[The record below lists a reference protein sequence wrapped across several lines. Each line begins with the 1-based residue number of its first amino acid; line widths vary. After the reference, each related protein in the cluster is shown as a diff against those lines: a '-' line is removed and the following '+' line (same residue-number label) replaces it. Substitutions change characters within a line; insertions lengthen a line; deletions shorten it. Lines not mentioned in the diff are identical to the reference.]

1 MNQAHRRGRRVAA
14 ATAALLAAF
23 PLVLPAVEQESDPIV
38 VTATRQPTRS
48 NELNSDVS
56 VITRAEI
63 EQAGET
69 TLAQLLARQPG
80 IQYVAN
86 GGAGTNA
93 SVFIRGTA
101 SNQSILL
108 IDGQRVGS
116 ATTGSPALSRIPLDQ
131 IERIEILRGPASS
144 LYGADAIGGVIQVF
158 TRRGEGPARFNAS
171 AGYGSYHTSDTT
183 AGVSGGNESV
193 SYSVQ
198 AGYLNTDSF
207 NAIHNRNNLFFNS
220 DLDGYWNRNLSAS
233 VAVTPIKGQEFGA
246 NVLVSNGTNRYDG
259 NDFTPNGAAKN
270 YNGEQTVGT
279 YSVYARNRIGQLWTS
294 TLRLGRSTDYAKDY
308 VGSVRDASFRTD
320 MNLVTWQNDVK
331 LPMGEA
337 LLAAEYNRQKVSSTV
352 DYTVSERTIRS
363 LLAGW
368 NATIDQ
374 HRVQANLRRDDNSQ
388 FGGENTGAISYGYQF
403 TPDWRAHIAYGTA
416 FRAPTFNELYFP
428 ASAFFAGGNPDL
440 KPERAK
446 NAEIGVNWERAG
458 QRLGAI
464 LYHNSV
470 SDLIEFR
477 PPTFAPVNVSKA
489 LLRGATLTWDGR
501 FPGWSAGV
509 AVDLLDPENDEDG
522 PNKGNQL
529 ARRARQQMSS
539 YVTRSLGDW
548 ELRAEW
554 QVVGKRYD
562 DPANRVSLGGYGLV
576 NLYVDYRL
584 QPQWTL
590 FVRANNVF
598 DKEYET
604 INDYATAGAN
614 VFVGIRYASK

>member
-1 MNQAHRRGRRVAA
+1 MNQAHRRQRRVVRT
-14 ATAALLAAF
+14 TAALLAVCS
-23 PLVLPAVEQESDPIV
+23 PVLLAGELTNDPIV

-56 VITRAEI
+56 VITREEI

-93 SVFIRGTA
+93 SVFIRGAA

-108 IDGQRVGS
+108 VDGQRIGS
-116 ATTGSPALSRIPLDQ
+116 ATTGSAALSRIPLDQ

-144 LYGADAIGGVIQVF
+144 LYGADAIGGVIQIF
-158 TRRGEGPARFNAS
+158 TRRGDGPTRLNAS

-183 AGVSGGNESV
+183 AGVSGGNEWV

-207 NAIHNRNNLFFNS
+207 NAINNKQNPFFNR
-220 DLDGYWNRNLSAS
+220 DRDGYWNRNLSAS
-233 VAVTPIKGQEFGA
+233 VVITPAKGQEFGA
-246 NVLVSNGTNRYDG
+246 SALVSNGTNRYDG
-259 NDFTPNGAAKN
+259 NDFTPNGADKN
-270 YNGEQTVGT
+270 YNAEQTVGT
-279 YSVYARNRIGQLWTS
+279 YSVYTRNRIGQSWTS
-294 TLRLGRSTDYAKDY
+294 TLRLGRSTDDAKDSI
-308 VGSVRDASFRTD
+308 GSTRDASFRTD
-320 MNLVTWQNDVK
+320 MNLLTWQNDIK
-331 LPMGEA
+331 LPIGEA
-337 LLAAEYNRQKVSSTV
+337 LLAAEYNRQKVSGTV
-352 DYTVSERTIRS
+352 DYTVGERTIRS
-363 LLAGW
+363 LLGGW
-368 NATIDQ
+368 NATIGQ

-388 FGGENTGAISYGYQF
+388 FGGENTGSISYGYQF
-403 TPDWRAHIAYGTA
+403 TPEWRAHAAYGTA

-428 ASAFFAGGNPDL
+428 PSAFFAGGNPDL

-446 NAEIGVNWERAG
+446 NTEFGVNWERAG
-458 QRLGAI
+458 QRLGAV
-464 LYHNSV
+464 LYYNSV

-477 PPTFAPVNVSKA
+477 PPTFAPVNVSEA

-509 AVDLLDPENDEDG
+509 AVDLLDPENQEDG

-529 ARRARQQMSS
+529 ARRARQQVSS

-562 DPANRVSLGGYGLV
+562 DPANRVSLGGYGLI
-576 NLYVDYRL
+576 NLYADYRL
-584 QPQWTL
+584 QREWTL
-590 FVRANNVF
+590 FVRANNIF

-614 VFVGIRYASK
+614 VFAGVRYAPK